1 MRTDANVMAFHSDD
15 ILWSKELAMLSAT
28 PTNVQYHGFHV
39 YFDKIMNDCG
49 GIWAQNS
56 SVPKT
61 RQQTTELT
69 VTCLTFCLGEAL
81 KILPLSC

>member
-1 MRTDANVMAFHSDD
+1 MRTDTNVMAFLSDD
-15 ILWSKELAMLSAT
+15 ILWSKELAMLSAP

-49 GIWAQNS
+49 GIRAKNS

-61 RQQTTELT
+61 RQQT
-69 VTCLTFCLGEAL
+69 ADD
-81 KILPLSC
+81 